1 MSSSNEGVRRL
12 LSAFAIVLVGI
23 AVLSQ
28 LPHLYRRAVCTT
40 TPVGRFPLGG
50 IPRTGGGGNLS
61 DGWETGHDGN
71 GRGWLVTWSHLPGVA
86 AAYEVAELGR
96 RNLDALAATEV
107 GPVSVSEHDGS
118 RYPEGDHQLGYR
130 LLRLQGARTH
140 DAFQLLWGCTHA
152 QRGVALTVWA
162 PTREGLPVD
171 SDFVYKVMAC
181 HHDGRISAAP
191 PQPIVELPNTY
202 RKESD
207 SLQGSTWSAG
217 RGKEQVLL
225 SGGFRWHEES
235 APTMA
240 RMAGD
245 DFWFRLI
252 DVGVPRVRTVQ
263 LPELP
268 HPAWEFRTEVPHGR
282 GWREQRSTQLH
293 VAYAWYC
300 PSHEKVLSARWT
312 SGLVP
317 GEVSTARIPDFLRRL
332 HCAEGCKG

>member
-1 MSSSNEGVRRL
+1 MDNNEGVRRL

-28 LPHLYRRAVCTT
+28 APHLYRRAVCQT

-50 IPRTGGGGNLS
+50 IARTGGGGDLS
-61 DGWETGHDGN
+61 DGWETGHDGS

-86 AAYEVAELGR
+86 AAFEVAELGR

-118 RYPEGDHQLGYR
+118 RFPEGDHRIGYR
-130 LLRLQGARTH
+130 LIRLQGAKTY

-152 QRGVALTVWA
+152 QRGVAITVWA
-162 PTREGLPVD
+162 PTKDQLPVD
-171 SDFVYKVMAC
+171 SDFVCKVMAC
-181 HHDGRISAAP
+181 HHDGRISP
-191 PQPIVELPNTY
+191 PPPLPAVELPSTY

-207 SLQGSTWSAG
+207 SLQGSSYTTSTS
-217 RGKEQVLL
+217 KEEVLL

-245 DFWFRLI
+245 DSWFRVI
-252 DVGVPRVRTVQ
+252 EYGVPRVRTVR

-268 HPAWEFRTEVPHGR
+268 HPAWEFTTEMPTGR
-282 GWREQRSTQLH
+282 GSQLH
-293 VAYAWYC
+293 AAYAWYC
-300 PSHEKVLSARWT
+300 PSHGKVLSARWT
-312 SGLVP
+312 SAPQLAP
-317 GEVSTARIPDFLRRL
+317 RIPDFLRRL